1 VVSNKKA
8 NTVYNSSLTAHCFM
22 KRPERVAEMLREE
35 ISEIVSFELDDPR
48 VQTVTVT
55 DVRVTDNLRDASVY
69 VLVEGDEKE
78 KLEALSALKHAAP
91 YIRKQVAISM
101 NLRHAP
107 AIHFVRD
114 TVEERAQ
121 RVDALL
127 EEIEHEREQQ
137 EEVERKDANE

>member
-1 VVSNKKA
+1 
-8 NTVYNSSLTAHCFM
+8 M
-22 KRPERVAEMLREE
+22 RRPERVAEMLREE
-35 ISEIVSFELDDPR
+35 ISEIVSYELDDPR

-55 DVRVTDNLRDASVY
+55 DVRVADNLRDARVF

-78 KLEALSALKHAAP
+78 KKDALSALQHAAS
-91 YIRKQVAISM
+91 YVRKQVAVSM

-107 AIHFVRD
+107 VIHFVRD

-127 EEIEHEREQQ
+127 EEIEHEWELK
-137 EEVERKDANE
+137 EEVERKE